1 MVDLVLRGSSRLVSA
16 SLHFQRVFTKLHIFN
31 REVLPFDRVLFLDLD
46 TLVVASIDRVFDKDF
61 KLAAVACPTSYV
73 RASVLSFLILLE
85 VRSCAKG
92 LWRYLPHL

>member
-61 KLAAVACPTSYV
+61 KLAAVACPTLW
-73 RASVLSFLILLE
+73 RAHISTGLSLLE
-85 VRSCAKG
+85 ATVQM
-92 LWRYLPHL
+92 